1 MDTAQFPLLA
11 QQVAVNQCEIT
22 DLWVSFTV
30 SPPTSRQGLTEI
42 KLHPGR
48 ADEVAREFFGYGGC
62 CLLAAALHE
71 CSGWPL
77 LTYKRTHA
85 GRILHHVHMGV
96 QTPGGLFL
104 DITGA
109 RTYESVTEDYGPGW
123 TQVVTLD
130 EAVGFGAILTPWD
143 SGFASPV
150 IPEVIRFFAY
160 NLITASL
167 AATPKEGQ
175 R

>member
-1 MDTAQFPLLA
+1 MDATQFPQLSQLITD
-11 QQVAVNQCEIT
+11 NQCEIT

-30 SPPTSRQGLTEI
+30 SPATSRQKLTDVT
-42 KLHPGR
+42 LHPGR
-48 ADEVAREFFGYGGC
+48 ADEMAREFFGYGGC

-77 LTYKRTHA
+77 LTYKRIIA
-85 GRILHHVHMGV
+85 GRTLHHVHMGV
-96 QTPGGLFL
+96 RTPGGMFL

-109 RTYESVTEDYGPGW
+109 RTDESVTEDYGPGW
-123 TQVVTLD
+123 TQEVTLD
-130 EAVGFGAILTPWD
+130 EAVEFGAILTPWD
-143 SGFASPV
+143 SGFETPV

-167 AATPKEGQ
+167 ATTPMEGQ
-175 R
+175 S